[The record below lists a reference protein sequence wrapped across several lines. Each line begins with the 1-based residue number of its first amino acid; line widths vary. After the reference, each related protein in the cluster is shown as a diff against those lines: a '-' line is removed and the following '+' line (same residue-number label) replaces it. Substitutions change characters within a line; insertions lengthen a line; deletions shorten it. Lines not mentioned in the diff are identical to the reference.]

1 MYRGDVMFERT
12 SQKIMICAY
21 IFFFGNTLRQA
32 YREIWQFI
40 QLGNPTDLLINT
52 ICNILTTSLTFLIIS
67 LVIYGFGKIVEYYE
81 KKSMNLK

>member
-1 MYRGDVMFERT
+1 MFEKT
-12 SQKIMICAY
+12 SQKIKICAY

-40 QLGNPTDLLINT
+40 QLGSPADFLMNT
-52 ICNILTTSLTFLIIS
+52 IFTIFTTSLTFFVIS

-81 KKSMNLK
+81 IKSMNLK